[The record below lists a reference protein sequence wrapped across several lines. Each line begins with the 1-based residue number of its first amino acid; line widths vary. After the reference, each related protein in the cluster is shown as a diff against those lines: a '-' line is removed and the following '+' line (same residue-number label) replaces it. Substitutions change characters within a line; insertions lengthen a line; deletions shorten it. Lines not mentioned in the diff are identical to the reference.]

1 MNQNV
6 RKSCL
11 LVLTALIWG
20 IAFVAQTTG
29 GDTVGAF
36 SFNCIRSLIGGIVL
50 IPVIHVLDTKTDKK
64 PKTAAE
70 KKTLLTGGIAC
81 GCVMFIASSFQQL
94 GISLGTEAGK
104 AGFLTACYILLVP
117 ILGLFL
123 KKKCGW
129 NIWIGVVLTL
139 AGLYLLCMNGT
150 TGFSLRFSDGLVIIC
165 AVCFSLHILLVDHF
179 SPLVDGVRLSS
190 IQFIISGLIGLIPTF
205 FVDMHHS
212 LSGFYA
218 WLPALQSWNAWIPI
232 LYAGVM
238 SCGVGYTLQII
249 GQNGL
254 NPTIASLLMSLESVF
269 SVLAGW
275 IILGQ
280 KLTPREILGCV
291 IIFVAIVLAQIPVN
305 AKTDG

>member
-205 FVDMHHS
+205 FVDMRHS

-305 AKTDG
+305 AKTDE

>member
-6 RKSCL
+6 RNSCL

-205 FVDMHHS
+205 FVDIHHS

-275 IILGQ
+275 IIIGQ

-305 AKTDG
+305 AKTDE